1 MKIIYNKVI
10 PVPGYVAMT
19 VCKWIFARIE
29 HKELMPETVNHECIH
44 MAEEDDFIIP
54 ILKYVIFYTWYLLEW
69 LIKLPTALFGYNP
82 YYSISFEQ
90 ESYANQSNLD
100 YLKTR
105 KKFNWLKYV
114 FKLVK

>member
-10 PVPGYVAMT
+10 PFPGYIAIT
-19 VCKWIFARIE
+19 ICKWIFARIE
-29 HKELMPETVNHECIH
+29 YKELSAETVNHEGIH

-54 ILKYVIFYTWYLLEW
+54 ILKYVIFYSWYVLEW
-69 LIKLPTALFGYNP
+69 LLKLPTALFGYNA
-82 YYSISFEQ
+82 YRSISFEQ
-90 ESYANQSNLD
+90 EAYAHEDDLN

-105 KKFNWLKYV
+105 KRFNWLKYV